1 MELLRLCLS
10 PINKR
15 HFKISAYSNAGE
27 GETESTL
34 PFFENDIDLLNTV
47 IKTLDAVDF
56 SLTHFKQEELD
67 WMIRLNLLKE
77 DRSAFHPNLLANIGH
92 HLFQAL
98 FPAASQVEKILERAI
113 TLSED
118 RHTQLHI
125 QFQFH
130 ANSEQPYRLLYY
142 PWELVH
148 NGQKFLA
155 QERVTFSRY
164 IAHRSTP
171 PNLPPVDK
179 VNVLLISSAAFDL
192 ENKLKPFS
200 SSEQQAIRKG
210 IDKAKR
216 KKLVSLTKLKMA
228 KFNEL
233 RVYLTENRDNKA
245 PHVIHFDGH
254 GIYGKR
260 CTFDKCR
267 KINPGIKIEKCKWCG
282 SSLTSPEGYL
292 IFEDDEGQADYV
304 SASKFGDL
312 IQQTSF
318 GNEKQ
323 RGVFLVVLSA
333 CKSGMALAGDSD
345 FNGIAQ
351 NLISRQVPAVV
362 AMQYLISIPA
372 ATAFAEQFYRSLGQR
387 NLLATAVSHAREAMG
402 FDSNQWYRPV
412 LYLRWKDNEGGTL
425 FTESSASV
433 SSYQIE
439 QVIQHLA
446 NQRDSVTSTEVSVEL
461 SNAVDEVV
469 ESVIKPTQFLNRA
482 EIWLEDENFRWELAS
497 KLAKK
502 TLKVENLRI
511 YKSSQAKKQAKDRY
525 QVNLYNCLN
534 WLLEAFQTWQAKEI
548 DKFYKDLSEFPW
560 QLYIEALN
568 IFKEI
573 ASKDVNDRNVVRI
586 IHLYV
591 NILIDK
597 INQFK

>member
-1 MELLRLCLS
+1 
-10 PINKR
+10 
-15 HFKISAYSNAGE
+15 
-27 GETESTL
+27 
-34 PFFENDIDLLNTV
+34 
-47 IKTLDAVDF
+47 
-56 SLTHFKQEELD
+56 
-67 WMIRLNLLKE
+67 
-77 DRSAFHPNLLANIGH
+77 
-92 HLFQAL
+92 
-98 FPAASQVEKILERAI
+98 
-113 TLSED
+113 
-118 RHTQLHI
+118 
-125 QFQFH
+125 
-130 ANSEQPYRLLYY
+130 
-142 PWELVH
+142 VH

-164 IAHRSTP
+164 IAHRTTQ
-171 PNLPPVDK
+171 PNLLPVDK
-179 VNVLLISSAAFDL
+179 INVLLISSVAFDL

-200 SSEQQAIRKG
+200 SNEQEAIRKG

-216 KKLVSLTKLKMA
+216 KKLVSLTKLKVA

-245 PHVIHFDGH
+245 PHAIHFDGH

-260 CTFDKCR
+260 CTSDKCK
-267 KINPGIKIEKCKWCG
+267 KINPGIKREKCKWCG

-292 IFEDDEGQADYV
+292 VFEDDEGQADYV

-333 CKSGMALAGDSD
+333 CKSGMALAGDSN

-362 AMQYLISIPA
+362 AMQYLISVPA

-412 LYLRWKDNEGGTL
+412 LYLRWKDNEGGKL

-433 SSYQIE
+433 SPHQIE
-439 QVIQHLA
+439 QQVIQYLA
-446 NQRDSVTSTEVSVEL
+446 NQRDSVISTEVSVEL

-511 YKSSQAKKQAKDRY
+511 YKSSEAKKQAKYRY

-534 WLLEAFQTWQAKEI
+534 WLLEAFKTWQAKEI
-548 DKFYKDLSEFPW
+548 DNFYSYLIEFPCK
-560 QLYIEALN
+560 LYIDALN
-568 IFKEI
+568 LFKNT
-573 ASKDVNDRNVVRI
+573 ASEDFVDDRSVISV

-591 NILIDK
+591 DILIDK
-597 INQFK
+597 ITKMR